1 MTILEKTKKLY
12 DQVGANMF
20 ADISAYSARGYVFIT
35 PHSLLLGKA
44 VRSDIDVHPDEQWNM
59 PNPNAW
65 YVCVAVGEN
74 AISEFIQRIPYPLP
88 YVGWMRELKQKPV
101 KWYEFNRIIRRKSL

>member
-1 MTILEKTKKLY
+1 
-12 DQVGANMF
+12 
-20 ADISAYSARGYVFIT
+20 
-35 PHSLLLGKA
+35 
-44 VRSDIDVHPDEQWNM
+44 
-59 PNPNAW
+59 
-65 YVCVAVGEN
+65 VAVGEN